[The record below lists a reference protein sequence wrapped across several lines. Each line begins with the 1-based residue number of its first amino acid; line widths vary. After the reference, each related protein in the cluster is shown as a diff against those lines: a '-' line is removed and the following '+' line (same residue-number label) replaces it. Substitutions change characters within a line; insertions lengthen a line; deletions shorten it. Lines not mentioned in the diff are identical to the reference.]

1 MTDSGDKRTVH
12 TADTKDRVVEMY
24 QAGARTADIE
34 AETGVPRPSIYMIL
48 KQQGIQPSRQKARVP
63 MDLTVDQLLEQL
75 AGRDRTIGRLQARVE
90 ELEADLSETQNALKE
105 QKKQARARTK
115 KAGS

>member
-1 MTDSGDKRTVH
+1 MTDKGDKRAVH
-12 TADTKDRVVEMY
+12 GDETKDRVVAMY

-75 AGRDRTIGRLQARVE
+75 AGRDRQIGRLQARIE
-90 ELEADLSETQNALKE
+90 DLEAQLEAAKSRKRASTS
-105 QKKQARARTK
+105 KKT
-115 KAGS
+115 